1 MPDSNRSISF
11 LRNEVIFNNKKSIVI
26 NVRDLTDQDGLFDL
40 KAKIKQL
47 NKAVERLS
55 HELDQPLSAVTKSA
69 NLFVTN
75 FERKASLPPIIKKL
89 FDEIQ
94 S

>member
-1 MPDSNRSISF
+1 MQDSNRSISF

-55 HELDQPLSAVTKSA
+55 YELDQPLSAVTKSA

-75 FERKASLPPIIKKL
+75 FERMASLPPIIKKL